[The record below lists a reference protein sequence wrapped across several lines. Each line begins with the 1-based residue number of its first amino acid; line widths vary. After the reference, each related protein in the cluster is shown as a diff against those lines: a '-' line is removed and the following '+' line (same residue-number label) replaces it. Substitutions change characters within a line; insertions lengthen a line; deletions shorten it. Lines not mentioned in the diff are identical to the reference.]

1 MKNIWKNTF
10 AHISFGLISQ
20 VMLFLFTMYVARV
33 IGPLEYGKFSF
44 SLTYALFFL
53 ILIEFGTNVYAAREV
68 GAHPDIVN
76 PFFLV
81 PIKILFAI
89 FGYTILFL
97 SLYFP
102 QIYQFRSYITVLGL
116 GMVGASFLQYSVAVF
131 QGFGLL
137 RYGSFLLFSQKILY
151 IGAGLF
157 FLSFSR
163 GAFSLSISYTIGMI
177 ISAILGLF
185 WLSKKSS
192 LKDLIYRF
200 NIKELVKFLPFVFVR
215 FFSEIY
221 FRIDILMIQLFIG
234 TKMVG
239 LYSLPYKIIEALLLF
254 VNSFVFSLFPKL
266 SHSAEVNIKEFGK
279 ALDGAMKLITIWG
292 ALILVLGFLLGRKLF
307 LIFFGMHYMGSIKPF
322 YILLVALFFM
332 QLNSLLTHALLSLK
346 KEKFYATII
355 FITAILNFLLN
366 LWFIPHY
373 KIMGAGITT
382 LVSELFLFVFIYIGV
397 YKWTK
402 SENG

>member
-10 AHISFGLISQ
+10 AHISFGLTSQ

-68 GAHPDIVN
+68 GAHPDTIS

-81 PIKILFAI
+81 PVKIFFAI
-89 FGYTILFL
+89 FGYAILFL
-97 SLYFP
+97 SLYIP
-102 QIYQFRSYITVLGL
+102 QVCQFRPYITVLGL

-137 RYGSFLLFSQKILY
+137 RYGSFLLFFQKVLY
-151 IGAGLF
+151 ISTGLLL
-157 FLSFSR
+157 LSFSK
-163 GAFSLSISYTIGMI
+163 GALSLSISYTIGMI

-185 WLSKKSS
+185 WLSKRSS
-192 LKDLIYRF
+192 LKDLVYRVS
-200 NIKELVKFLPFVFVR
+200 IRELIKFLPFVFVR

-266 SHSAEVNIKEFGK
+266 SYSAEADIREFAR
-279 ALDGAMKLITIWG
+279 ALDSAMKLIAVWG
-292 ALILVLGFLLGRKLF
+292 ALILVLGFLLGRRFF
-307 LIFFGMHYMGSIKPF
+307 LIFFGIHYVESIGPF
-322 YILLVALFFM
+322 YVLLIALFFM

-346 KEKFYATII
+346 KERFYATII
-355 FITAILNFLLN
+355 FATSILNFLLN

-382 LVSELFLFVFIYIGV
+382 LVSELFLFGFTYIGV